1 MTFFA
6 SVFTIKGCSG
16 TGMIWDGEGQPSL
29 RGKGSNKLETWKKLD
44 VLKTTALGR
53 IYLKMLE
60 ELANVIVGSV
70 YGENIFKLSF
80 FK

>member
-1 MTFFA
+1 MTFFT
-6 SVFTIKGCSG
+6 SVFRIKGCSD
-16 TGMIWDGEGQPSL
+16 TGVICDGEGQPCLS
-29 RGKGSNKLETWKKLD
+29 GEGTNKLETWKKLD
-44 VLKTTALGR
+44 VLKTMRLGR
-53 IYLKMLE
+53 ICLKMLE